1 MMTRTPPTKKPVTRI
16 ISEPQPSKAADESR
30 SSPTPTVSAPTIP
43 YNSIVAGVKCSSAS
57 ELSER
62 AITEVSAEPIA
73 PAIQIS
79 TTEYPTIN
87 ENLPPPAPSV
97 APKAPIAPPPV
108 VAEPELLTVATNQG
122 REVNDLR
129 AVDGVIIQALS
140 RMGSQA
146 NSLPTMSSPSVS
158 DEVTGFTSAPPPPPP
173 PPPKPPA
180 ASVQVDDDMRPEMA
194 LSPKAPEP
202 VKQKRLRIPPPERAA
217 IDRVLG
223 RSTES
228 KPERTEN
235 LKARLHQIT
244 PSLGACPLGPG
255 SLTEGLV
262 LQLKAIEAQ
271 MARRPIQFDWNKST
285 PQFSSRPTT
294 IPTYFPSAPPHVSS
308 SPEYFDRLA
317 PETLFFLFY
326 YSEGTEAQLLSA
338 RALKKASW
346 RFHYGYHTWFQR
358 KTTPH
363 EITDTFEKGTYI
375 YWDCEAWNYGQREDF
390 CFETRSTPEVLKK
403 VPSKTCSVDSN
414 IAPDKKTQRAKG
426 KSGKKDRK
434 ETPEKKETLEK
445 KEAPEKKKKELFC
458 ATIAV
463 TGSKADVL
471 ASTTD
476 FIRSTK
482 CLGID
487 NLCKQFEELK
497 TYVPAN
503 PAATAFEA
511 NRVKNRYMDIPCLDE
526 TRVKLTI
533 EDKEREGDYI
543 HANWCKIP
551 DGPTFIA
558 AQAPLDTTIGD
569 FWRMCWEHEVVNI
582 VQLTKLQEGDK
593 IKCSAYWP
601 TEPGDHMNPSGW
613 FVNNKKKEDK
623 GGFNTLTIELLPN
636 GCSNSRM
643 LRIIQC
649 LDWPD
654 KGVPAGHRE
663 ILRLLRVVA
672 DGDVLNP
679 GQTLMH
685 CSAGIGRTGS
695 LILTSWALSRLY
707 AGKRID
713 MKQLLQTLRDQ
724 RALAVQSTSQYLL
737 VFLSCVEYITK
748 KGTVPASDTATLIT
762 DLRNAMNAMQTLPAT
777 SH

>member
-1 MMTRTPPTKKPVTRI
+1 
-16 ISEPQPSKAADESR
+16 
-30 SSPTPTVSAPTIP
+30 
-43 YNSIVAGVKCSSAS
+43 
-57 ELSER
+57 
-62 AITEVSAEPIA
+62 
-73 PAIQIS
+73 
-79 TTEYPTIN
+79 
-87 ENLPPPAPSV
+87 
-97 APKAPIAPPPV
+97 
-108 VAEPELLTVATNQG
+108 
-122 REVNDLR
+122 
-129 AVDGVIIQALS
+129 
-140 RMGSQA
+140 
-146 NSLPTMSSPSVS
+146 
-158 DEVTGFTSAPPPPPP
+158 
-173 PPPKPPA
+173 
-180 ASVQVDDDMRPEMA
+180 
-194 LSPKAPEP
+194 
-202 VKQKRLRIPPPERAA
+202 
-217 IDRVLG
+217 
-223 RSTES
+223 
-228 KPERTEN
+228 
-235 LKARLHQIT
+235 
-244 PSLGACPLGPG
+244 
-255 SLTEGLV
+255 
-262 LQLKAIEAQ
+262 

-390 CFETRSTPEVLKK
+390 CFEYRYLE
-403 VPSKTCSVDSN
+403 DE
-414 IAPDKKTQRAKG
+414 
-426 KSGKKDRK
+426 DR
-434 ETPEKKETLEK
+434 
-445 KEAPEKKKKELFC
+445 
-458 ATIAV
+458 
-463 TGSKADVL
+463 
-471 ASTTD
+471 
-476 FIRSTK
+476 
-482 CLGID
+482 ID

-511 NRVKNRYMDIPCLDE
+511 NRDKNRYMDIPCLDE

-543 HANWCKIP
+543 HANWCKLP